1 MKMTSMQATVSVLS
15 RLLNWPQAKLWIL
28 LGGLALSSCQTP
40 DIPPQRAINIQQQ
53 WELEP
58 GDQIGEHLVVGSLG
72 DISIQLKHQSL
83 RVPFPGKVEPS
94 TIEQCVIYSTP
105 EVPAYLFRFCGLQRP
120 KFGPVK
126 AGQKMGNGKQIQFAT
141 LRRQPDGTWIIVE
154 PSTGVLERAISKH
167 PGSDKTEPEQN
178 EREQVKSPKI
188 PADKTS
194 IN

>member
-1 MKMTSMQATVSVLS
+1 MTSMQAIVSALS
-15 RLLNWPQAKLWIL
+15 RLKANKWIL
-28 LGGLALSSCQTP
+28 LLGLALSSCQTQTL
-40 DIPPQRAINIQQQ
+40 PPQRAINIQQE

-72 DISIQLKHQSL
+72 DISIQLNHQPL

-94 TIEQCVIYSTP
+94 TIDQCVIYSTP
-105 EVPAYLFRFCGLQRP
+105 EVPAYLFRFCGLKRP
-120 KFGPVK
+120 KFGTVK
-126 AGQKMGNGKQIQFAT
+126 AGQKMGGGKHIQFAT

-167 PGSDKTEPEQN
+167 RSVDPPPKKKRAQEQADVSTAPT
-178 EREQVKSPKI
+178 RKI
-188 PADKTS
+188 S

>member
-1 MKMTSMQATVSVLS
+1 MKMTSMQAIVSVLS
-15 RLLNWPQAKLWIL
+15 NLLNRLKTPPWMLLW
-28 LGGLALSSCQTP
+28 GLTLSSCQSP
-40 DIPPQRAINIQQQ
+40 NLPPQRAINIQQQ

-126 AGQKMGNGKQIQFAT
+126 TGQKMGRGKQIQFAT

-154 PSTGVLERAISKH
+154 PSTGVLERAISKRH
-167 PGSDKTEPEQN
+167 GSDRPEPK
-178 EREQVKSPKI
+178 ERDRDQVTSPSSPTK
-188 PADKTS
+188 ATS